1 MYGTIMFVFF
11 LVMFFFLFKALIID
25 AWEMKFMSTA
35 LLGDLFQDV
44 VCALEAITESGIRKM
59 GVRQTPCYKEVAGHT

>member
-1 MYGTIMFVFF
+1 MYGTIMFFSCNV
-11 LVMFFFLFKALIID
+11 FFLFKALIID
-25 AWEMKFMSTA
+25 AWEMKFMSTT
-35 LLGDLFQDV
+35 LLGDLVQDV